1 MSIKQRST
9 ISTCTR
15 LLVLSI
21 AYWPLTASAGEHE
34 DENEAN
40 EIAGFVGIAHEHSD
54 YAPALGLEYERRIS
68 SALGVGLL
76 AEKTWGDIDSW
87 VYAIPF
93 TFHVDE
99 WKYIVAPGIEEKHGH
114 TENLLRVGVGLEFE
128 MNEVKVTPG
137 FNIDFVGSETIVVLG
152 VSFGIGF

>member
-1 MSIKQRST
+1 MKIKQRT
-9 ISTCTR
+9 TMNFCTR

-34 DENEAN
+34 HKAN
-40 EIAGFVGIAHEHSD
+40 EIAGFVGLAHEGSY

-68 SALGVGLL
+68 SMLGVGVL

-87 VYAIPF
+87 VYAVPF
-93 TFHVDE
+93 NFHADE
-99 WKYIVAPGIEEKHGH
+99 WKFIVAPGIEEKHGH

-128 MNEVKVTPG
+128 MNEMMVTPSLN
-137 FNIDFVGSETIVVLG
+137 FDFVGSETIVVLG